1 MPNVLLH
8 PEVSTVSP
16 GHDVTQPCNI
26 DGMPKNVAY
35 ARVSTTRQT
44 TDQQVTALQ
53 AAGCDPIYTETM
65 SGKRSDRPQLAA
77 ALAAMEAGDTLTVWK
92 LDRFGRDTIQ
102 MLTTIKDLND
112 RGIIVRS
119 LTEGMDSSTDCGRM
133 VMTILAAVAQ
143 YELGLKHERAEAKRQ
158 LIRSRGGNLGG
169 AKPKFDA
176 EQAEALR
183 RAHANGETVAA
194 LARVHRVSRPTIYR
208 LLEGAR

>member
-1 MPNVLLH
+1 
-8 PEVSTVSP
+8 
-16 GHDVTQPCNI
+16 
-26 DGMPKNVAY
+26 MPKNVAY

-44 TDQQVTALQ
+44 TDQQVVALV

-65 SGKRSDRPQLAA
+65 SGKRNDRPQLTA
-77 ALAAMEAGDTLTVWK
+77 ALEQLEAGDTLTVWK

-102 MLTTIKDLND
+102 MLTTIADLNE

-133 VMTILAAVAQ
+133 VMTILSAVAQ

-158 LIRSRGGNLGG
+158 IIRARGGSLGG
-169 AKPKFDA
+169 AKPKFDI
-176 EQAEALR
+176 EQADAVR
-183 RAHANGETVAA
+183 RAHANGDTVAQ

-208 LLEGAR
+208 ILEGAR